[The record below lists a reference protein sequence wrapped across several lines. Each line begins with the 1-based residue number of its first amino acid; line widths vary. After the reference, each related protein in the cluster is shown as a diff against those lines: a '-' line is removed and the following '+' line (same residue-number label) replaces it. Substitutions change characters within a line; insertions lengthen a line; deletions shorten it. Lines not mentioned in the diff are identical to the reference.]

1 MADALGTLFL
11 SSIELPSFANAATA
25 IESFYASY
33 TCSRPYTFS
42 FSQYN
47 FIIVYIAE
55 ILQGNY
61 TSTSRST
68 ALYPAPLT
76 LTPSIAMASRTYFAG
91 INSNGTEDSS
101 DWGNYYATWQASN
114 GTLTINTDSRETTAS
129 TETVVRGCI
138 FAF

>member
-11 SSIELPSFANAATA
+11 SSIELPSFVNAATA
-25 IESFYASY
+25 VESFYASY

-55 ILQGNY
+55 VLQGNSA
-61 TSTSRST
+61 TVSRFN
-68 ALYPAPLT
+68 AIYPAPLT
-76 LTPSIAMASRTYFAG
+76 LTPSITMASKTYFVG
-91 INSNGTEDSS
+91 ISS
-101 DWGNYYATWQASN
+101 SGSPDTSEWGNYYATWQASN
-114 GTLTINTDSRETTAS
+114 GTLTINTDSRETAAS